1 MVVGVMVDCWWGI
14 VEAHAP
20 QECNWNGYKRL
31 FQMVWELKLK
41 LQVTIIS
48 LIIVSCSLADSICLM
63 WWLVML
69 TLDQVVMSFNEC
81 GGNFGDDV
89 CIPLPHWVAE
99 IGRSSYETRDSVFVS
114 LSVAPKAAF
123 SLQTSQI
130 TNHNFTHIT
139 CITHPF
145 PNKTPNATPSLSSFP
160 CRGGKCKHV

>member
-1 MVVGVMVDCWWGI
+1 MV
-14 VEAHAP
+14 
-20 QECNWNGYKRL
+20 R
-31 FQMVWELKLK
+31 ELKLK

-63 WWLVML
+63 WCLVLL
-69 TLDQVVMSFNEC
+69 TLDQVVMSFHEC

-145 PNKTPNATPSLSSFP
+145 PNKTPNATTSFISRPNFALSFFLLYRKTNTPHTSISFIYCFSPSICHSNS
-160 CRGGKCKHV
+160 